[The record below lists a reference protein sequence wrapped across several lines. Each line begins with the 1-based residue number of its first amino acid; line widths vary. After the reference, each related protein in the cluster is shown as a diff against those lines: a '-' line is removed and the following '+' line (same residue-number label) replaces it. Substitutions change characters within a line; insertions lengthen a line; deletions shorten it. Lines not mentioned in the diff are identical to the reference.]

1 MIQCDCFGKH
11 LELVVKATRAVRRS
25 YHRIRVACPFQLD
38 LFIKRIPIGKTALFR
53 LSAGAR
59 LLAPS
64 TSLRVVFRFCRNG
77 AFFFSFNQTLFSLS
91 ATDAALL
98 EF

>member
-1 MIQCDCFGKH
+1 MLQRDCFGKH

-25 YHRIRVACPFQLD
+25 YRRVRALCPFQLD
-38 LFIKRIPIGKTALFR
+38 LFVKRIPVGKIALSH
-53 LSAGAR
+53 LSSGTR

-64 TSLRVVFRFCRNG
+64 TALRVVFKFIRNG
-77 AFFFSFNQTLFSLS
+77 SYFFAFNNQLFSLS